1 MKRCKEWGNFMDIN
15 NDKLIEL
22 NKRIL
27 ENEKVKISFKEIFFS
42 KPVIVSLIIL
52 VLEVLAAVIA
62 NCNSENQT
70 VIKISAYSILILSTC
85 HLLYIFYGCFSVFK
99 EMKHTDLYSS
109 LVENFYKRKI
119 KKEEI
124 FELLSEI
131 ENEDKNK
138 LIEYY
143 NYIKQ
148 LINEKQDSF
157 SFLFDGLQNVG
168 LFSAFIFILDSLKN
182 LSTIIENNNLFEILT
197 YLIPL
202 GATILVIMEKFR
214 FLKYKKI
221 SYCIEEYFE
230 SKK

>member
-1 MKRCKEWGNFMDIN
+1 MGTN

-27 ENEKVKISFKEIFFS
+27 KNEKAKISFKEIFFS

-85 HLLYIFYGCFSVFK
+85 HLLYIFYGCFRVFK

-148 LINEKQDSF
+148 LINEKQDFF
-157 SFLFDGLQNVG
+157 SFLFDGMQNVG
-168 LFSAFIFILDSLKN
+168 LFSSFIFVFDNLKN
-182 LSTIIENNNLFEILT
+182 LSIIMENNNLFEMLA
-197 YLIPL
+197 YFIPL
-202 GATILVIMEKFR
+202 IVPIFSSVLKTN

-221 SYCIEEYFE
+221 CTYLEAYFE

>member
-1 MKRCKEWGNFMDIN
+1 MDIN

-22 NKRIL
+22 NKRII

-42 KPVIVSLIIL
+42 KPVIISLIIL

-131 ENEDKNK
+131 ENEDKNQ

-202 GATILVIMEKFR
+202 GATILVIMEKIR
-214 FLKYKKI
+214 FLQYKKI
-221 SYCIEEYFE
+221 CTYLEAYFE
-230 SKK
+230 SNK

>member
-1 MKRCKEWGNFMDIN
+1 MDIN

-70 VIKISAYSILILSTC
+70 VIKISAYSILTLSTC
-85 HLLYIFYGCFSVFK
+85 HFLYIFYGCFSVFK

-109 LVENFYKRKI
+109 LVEIFYKRKI

-221 SYCIEEYFE
+221 RTYLEAYFE
-230 SKK
+230 TKE

>member
-1 MKRCKEWGNFMDIN
+1 MDIN

-70 VIKISAYSILILSTC
+70 VIEYCCYAIIILMTFHFC
-85 HLLYIFYGCFSVFK
+85 YIFFGTIRAVK
-99 EMKHTDLYSS
+99 ETKKDLSIS
-109 LVENFYKRKI
+109 LVESFNRNEKTKKKI
-119 KKEEI
+119 FKLLKNIEKENKN
-124 FELLSEI
+124 LLI
-131 ENEDKNK
+131 N
-138 LIEYY
+138 YH
-143 NYIKQ
+143 NYIKKIIKETQ
-148 LINEKQDSF
+148 EIF
-157 SFLFDGLQNVG
+157 SFLFDGMQNVG
-168 LFSAFIFILDSLKN
+168 LFSSFIFVFDNLKN
-182 LSTIIENNNLFEILT
+182 LSTIIENNNLFEMLA
-197 YLIPL
+197 YFIPL
-202 GATILVIMEKFR
+202 IVPIFSIVLKTN
-214 FLKYKKI
+214 FLKYNKI

>member
-1 MKRCKEWGNFMDIN
+1 MGTN

-27 ENEKVKISFKEIFFS
+27 ENGKAKISFKEIFFS
-42 KPVIVSLIIL
+42 KPVIISLIIL
-52 VLEVLAAVIA
+52 VFEVLAAVIA

-70 VIKISAYSILILSTC
+70 VIKGSAYSILILSTC
-85 HLLYIFYGCFSVFK
+85 HIIYIFYGCFSVFK
-99 EMKHTDLYSS
+99 EMKQTDLSSS
-109 LVENFYKRKI
+109 LVESFYNFISRK
-119 KKEEI
+119 KEI

-157 SFLFDGLQNVG
+157 SFLFNGLQNVG

-182 LSTIIENNNLFEILT
+182 LSTIIENNNLFEILV
-197 YLIPL
+197 YLFPL
-202 GATILVIMEKFR
+202 GVTILVIVEKFR

-221 SYCIEEYFE
+221 CTYLEAYFE
-230 SKK
+230 NKKG

>member
-1 MKRCKEWGNFMDIN
+1 MGTN

-85 HLLYIFYGCFSVFK
+85 HLLYIFYGCFRVFK

-221 SYCIEEYFE
+221 RTYLEAYFE
-230 SKK
+230 TKE

>member
-1 MKRCKEWGNFMDIN
+1 MDIN

-143 NYIKQ
+143 NFIKQ

-182 LSTIIENNNLFEILT
+182 LSTIIENNNLFEILA
-197 YLIPL
+197 YLFPL
-202 GATILVIMEKFR
+202 GVTILVIMEKFR

-221 SYCIEEYFE
+221 CTYLEAYFE
-230 SKK
+230 SNK

>member
-1 MKRCKEWGNFMDIN
+1 MKRCKERGIFMDIN

-109 LVENFYKRKI
+109 LIENFYKRKI

-197 YLIPL
+197 YLLPL
-202 GATILVIMEKFR
+202 GATILVIMEKNR
-214 FLKYKKI
+214 FLQYKKI
-221 SYCIEEYFE
+221 CTYLEDYFE